1 MENSLPWGVEPR
13 TSGATEALVTTRL
26 HALLSKKSMVIDE
39 FGHWIYQLMLY
50 AIDRVVI
57 YVDNFGL
64 SGKRLI
70 G

>member
-1 MENSLPWGVEPR
+1 MIV
-13 TSGATEALVTTRL
+13 
-26 HALLSKKSMVIDE
+26 DE
-39 FGHWIYQLMLY
+39 LGHWMYQLMLY

-64 SGKRLI
+64 SDKRLI